1 MSGVIQ
7 LNPFTLWLSE
17 WMTESCDVLSG
28 LITQN
33 MELLGKYFHIVADL
47 RMGRGD
53 SPPFPVK
60 FCQYS
65 ILSKITISYLY
76 SWQVSR
82 CDTPPLQPPPPC
94 LNFLDLPLHITL
106 FVFQH
111 FTKLSLNVEFCWIFT
126 LAIPWVRE
134 DFCFFQIVS
143 TAYFI
148 LGISN
153 VGLWSQGT
161 LATFWGEKV
170 KPKSPCTSLEWLPP

>member
-17 WMTESCDVLSG
+17 WMTESCEVLSG

-82 CDTPPLQPPPPC
+82 CDTPTTPSSLSEFSWSPPAH
-94 LNFLDLPLHITL
+94 N
-106 FVFQH
+106 
-111 FTKLSLNVEFCWIFT
+111 
-126 LAIPWVRE
+126 
-134 DFCFFQIVS
+134 DFCFSAFYKIIVKCGILLNF
-143 TAYFI
+143 YFGHT
-148 LGISN
+148 LGARGFLFSSN
-153 VGLWSQGT
+153 RKHSLFYPRYFECWPLEPGYFGHFLGR
-161 LATFWGEKV
+161 
-170 KPKSPCTSLEWLPP
+170 KS